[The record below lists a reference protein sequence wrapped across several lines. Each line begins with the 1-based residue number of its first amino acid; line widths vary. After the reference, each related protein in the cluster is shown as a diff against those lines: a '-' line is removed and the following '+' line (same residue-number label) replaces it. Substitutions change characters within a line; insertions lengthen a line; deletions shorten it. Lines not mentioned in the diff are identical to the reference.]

1 MTRIRSVQAD
11 CFRIPLPTAV
21 SDSTHGTMEAF
32 QLITVRI
39 VDTDGATGVGYT
51 FTVGHGGT
59 AVLALLRD
67 DLADWLV

>member
-1 MTRIRSVQAD
+1 
-11 CFRIPLPTAV
+11 
-21 SDSTHGTMEAF
+21 MEAF

-67 DLADWLV
+67 DLADWLVDQPADEIESLR